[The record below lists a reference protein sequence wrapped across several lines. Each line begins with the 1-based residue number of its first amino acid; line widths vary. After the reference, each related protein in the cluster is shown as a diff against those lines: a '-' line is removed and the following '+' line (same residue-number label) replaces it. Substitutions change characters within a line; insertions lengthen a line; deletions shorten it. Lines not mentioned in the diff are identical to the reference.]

1 MNFFKASEIDDQRFY
16 QVPKSL
22 FNNPR
27 YQDNTDLKRKALTL
41 EGKMAYSILRDRLT
55 LSIKNNWVNENDEV
69 FLKFKRADLMQ
80 LLECSKT
87 TIAKIMK
94 ELQVH
99 ELIFEKRLGR
109 GMTNEIYICHVD
121 LSEIIP
127 IKPVKT
133 PEVQKMD
140 FKKSKNWTSRSPEN
154 GRYNDTNINDTDLN
168 ETTTTKA
175 AVVVPPATPKETDAA
190 KELVAKA
197 EAIGIKKA
205 TTKKHVKQKGLSAV
219 AEQISNLEKAIT
231 EGNKNG
237 KPIVNPGAWL
247 HTALQEGFVDSKA
260 VHEQEQAAK
269 KAKAQEQAAAIQRAA
284 EEALLA
290 ENEQSATTTIDLSS
304 PFAQM
309 AARLGVLK
317 AM

>member
-1 MNFFKASEIDDQRFY
+1 MRIFKANEITDQRFY

-27 YQDNTDLKRKALTL
+27 YQDNKDLKRKALTL

-94 ELQVH
+94 ELQAH

-140 FKKSKNWTSRSPEN
+140 FKKSRKWTSRSPES
-154 GRYNDTNINDTDLN
+154 GRYSDTDIKETDSN
-168 ETTTTKA
+168 ETTTKEKA
-175 AVVVPPATPKETDAA
+175 AVVVPSATPKETDEER
-190 KELVAKA
+190 ELVAKA
-197 EAIGIKKA
+197 EASGIKKA
-205 TTKKHVKQKGLSAV
+205 TIQKHIKQKGLSVV
-219 AEQISNLEKAIT
+219 AEQVSNLEKAIT

-247 HTALQEGFVDSKA
+247 HTALEEGFIDSKA
-260 VHEQEQAAK
+260 VHEQEQAVK
-269 KAKAQEQAAAIQRAA
+269 KAEAQERAAAMQRAA

-290 ENEQSATTTIDLSS
+290 ESEEAPALDPSS

-309 AARLGVLK
+309 VERLGVMK